1 MLSVTSIFSIPAS
14 PLVIKSFNTGGH
26 VEAKKLVMPI
36 ARIELENM
44 VSTGC

>member
-14 PLVIKSFNTGGH
+14 PLVIKSFNTGH
-26 VEAKKLVMPI
+26 VEAKKLAMPI